1 MMSRKGGGVDTS
13 IKVAGREK
21 MMSSTRE
28 RILEGA
34 MQVAIRDGIL
44 ATTLDAV
51 AREAGISKGGLIHH
65 FRTKDELISAMLEH
79 FPARVLRS
87 LEERMAA
94 DPKPSGRFVRALV
107 RTVFPSDTASGEPAE
122 PLSEMFRFL
131 LPVLAAAANNNPE
144 LLRPFR
150 QTVRQMR
157 ERLLAEGP
165 NGLRQLALWPAIFGL
180 MLWQH
185 VGVIAPDDPV
195 CQSMIAEWLTLAEGA
210 SSTPAAPFRY
220 PDSGDGLPQGGQ
232 RSRS

>member
-1 MMSRKGGGVDTS
+1 M
-13 IKVAGREK
+13 AP
-21 MMSSTRE
+21 TRE

-34 MQVAIRDGIL
+34 MQVAIRDGIV

-65 FRTKDELISAMLEH
+65 FRTKDELISALLEH
-79 FPARVLRS
+79 FPARVLRN
-87 LEERMAA
+87 LEARMAA
-94 DPKPSGRFVRALV
+94 DPNPRGRFFRALV
-107 RTVFPSDTASGEPAE
+107 RTVFPSATASEVPAE

-144 LLRPFR
+144 LLGPLR
-150 QTVRQMR
+150 QTLRQMR

-165 NGLRQLALWPAIFGL
+165 NGLRQLALWPALYGL

-195 CQSMIAEWLTLAEGA
+195 CQSMIDEWLSLAEGA
-210 SSTPAAPFRY
+210 SSTPEAPTRF
-220 PDSGDGLPQGGQ
+220 PDSGHIPPQGGQ
-232 RSRS
+232 GTSS